1 MADDSTR
8 FSGFQTLAN
17 QSRWCAGPEFLLQDN
32 IKSVH
37 LNLTKTASVT
47 LDERTNPS
55 VRLESNADK
64 ITNKEQDRIDTS
76 ISYSKSDIR
85 KQHILICINW
95 FHCLSFIT
103 LIHHLSWILKLK
115 LNWIKWKRDIE
126 ERENFRFLTT
136 AEINQSRVI
145 LLRKAQLES
154 FPNEY
159 NLMSS
164 SKPISSTSK
173 LIGLNPIFDEGLIKV
188 GGRIR
193 HANIPKES
201 KHQII
206 LFKDLNQLIITT
218 QLITRNVYEDNLH
231 VGREHTLAIIRQQY
245 WIPNGCGVIRR
256 ILGNCI
262 KRKKERAMPQSPFM
276 GDLPKQRIKISEKPF
291 SNTGVAYFGPYLVK
305 KKNREKRSTK
315 ALTNVTG

>member
-1 MADDSTR
+1 MADDLTR
-8 FSGFQTLAN
+8 FSGFQTLTG

-32 IKSVH
+32 IKSFH

-136 AEINQSRVI
+136 AEINQSRAI
-145 LLRKAQLES
+145 LLRQAQLES

-159 NLMSS
+159 DLM
-164 SKPISSTSK
+164 
-173 LIGLNPIFDEGLIKV
+173 
-188 GGRIR
+188 
-193 HANIPKES
+193 
-201 KHQII
+201 
-206 LFKDLNQLIITT
+206 
-218 QLITRNVYEDNLH
+218 
-231 VGREHTLAIIRQQY
+231 
-245 WIPNGCGVIRR
+245 
-256 ILGNCI
+256 
-262 KRKKERAMPQSPFM
+262 
-276 GDLPKQRIKISEKPF
+276 
-291 SNTGVAYFGPYLVK
+291 
-305 KKNREKRSTK
+305 
-315 ALTNVTG
+315 